1 MEQRKRN
8 TFGKFS
14 RSKSAD
20 KKSSRSDYFKWLNDG
35 RKLEDSPQVG
45 LRNDHGN
52 YVYEYLDVGAE
63 AELEGDNTSD
73 LSKSWTIGRRIVEWN
88 MLSEGMYCCT
98 CKCPLHLSDI
108 VGERLFGLGG
118 LGW

>member
-8 TFGKFS
+8 TFRKFS

-35 RKLEDSPQVG
+35 RKLEDSPHVG

-52 YVYEYLDVGAE
+52 HVYEYLDVWAE
-63 AELEGDNTSD
+63 AELEGDNTSNV
-73 LSKSWTIGRRIVEWN
+73 SKSWIIGRKIVDHLYNQQW
-88 MLSEGMYCCT
+88 SEG
-98 CKCPLHLSDI
+98 
-108 VGERLFGLGG
+108 GEEDDVNSVYSGSEVDN
-118 LGW
+118 